1 MKKAISVIL
10 TFIMVLSLFAVS
22 SFAEGDMP
30 DTTTTATAKE
40 GQSPIMSITGLPTL
54 DRTNWTVTVS
64 TTRPR
69 CAERLLDGD
78 DKSFWH
84 SNYIDEGGVIIARDE
99 APYTLEF
106 TFPEAS
112 DLSGFILIP
121 RPDGTTGKII
131 SLYFEAS
138 DTEYGEFERIT
149 EDITLGAH
157 NKEIILPSNIK
168 ARRIKM
174 TILEGDKGYGTL
186 AEFYAISADSKKDV
200 ASYIEVLKG
209 EVTLP
214 VDKTVTGKAADN
226 QTPVNA
232 LNGLS
237 SVDRTGWIVKV
248 DSARPNTAER
258 MLDGDKSTY
267 WHSNF
272 ETANEAVVS
281 ADEAPFTLE
290 FILPEATEIS
300 GFIMFP
306 RTDLNIGRI
315 ASAYFE
321 VAESDTS
328 EYFRITDEISFETS
342 ANQQEVVF
350 ASNIKVK
357 KIKMTITNGSGG
369 KGTLAEFYAI
379 EKSDD
384 YNTVS
389 FEEFLENE
397 KKNKLYVV
405 DKSSVKVECDYPIWS
420 TNNIAKVTDGLTTSI
435 WQTVS
440 FDEPYAPPI
449 LVDFGKVQKIVRM
462 DYTPRQ
468 TEDYDGFWYTYDVFG
483 SIDGETW
490 FDVKTNVNNE
500 KSLLTHSLIFDE
512 EISVRYLEINVTKF
526 HNRRVSCA
534 ELTFYQTRE
543 AYEASGV
550 GAFGN
555 YELTIGEKSISIEK
569 SGNITEKE
577 IDVAP
582 FIVGGTTL
590 IPLRGLLEEMGAEI
604 SWDGEKSEVTIK
616 AQNKEIRLQIWNKR
630 VYVKDNRYGNIMYT
644 LLTYPVIKDSRTFI
658 PLRFVSEQLGYNV
671 EWIGETQ
678 TIKISAPEE

>member
-1 MKKAISVIL
+1 MKKVLAFILVI
-10 TFIMVLSLFAVS
+10 TTALSLCSIF

-30 DTTTTATAKE
+30 DTTTTATATE
-40 GQSPIMSITGLPTL
+40 GQSPIMSITGLPTV
-54 DRTNWTVTVS
+54 DRTNWTVTVN
-64 TTRPR
+64 TTRPN
-69 CAERLLDGD
+69 CAERVLDGN
-78 DKSFWH
+78 DKTFWH
-84 SNYIDEGGVIIARDE
+84 SNYMDEGGVIYARDE
-99 APYTLEF
+99 APYTMEF
-106 TFPEAS
+106 TFPEETS
-112 DLSGFILIP
+112 ISGFILLP

-138 DTEYGEFERIT
+138 ETDFGEFERIT

-157 NKEIILPSNIK
+157 NKEIILPYNISAK
-168 ARRIKM
+168 RIKM
-174 TILEGDKGYGTL
+174 TILSGDKGYGTL
-186 AEFYAISADSKKDV
+186 AEFYAIKADSKKTE
-200 ASYIEVLKG
+200 ASYSEVLES
-209 EVTLP
+209 EVSIP

-226 QTPVNA
+226 QTPVSA

-248 DSARPNTAER
+248 DSARPNTAEK
-258 MLDGDKSTY
+258 MLDGDKSTF

-290 FILPEATEIS
+290 FILPEEAEIS
-300 GFIMFP
+300 GFILFP

-321 VAESDTS
+321 VAKDDTS
-328 EYFRITDEISFETS
+328 EYFKITDELSFETS

-369 KGTLAEFYAI
+369 KGTLAEFYCI
-379 EKSDD
+379 SPSEE

-389 FEEFLENE
+389 YEEFLENE
-397 KKNKLYVV
+397 KENKLYIV
-405 DKSSVKVECDYPIWS
+405 DKASITVECDYPIWS

-435 WQTVS
+435 WQTDTIS
-440 FDEPYAPPI
+440 ESYAPPI
-449 LVDFGKVQKIVRM
+449 LIDFGKVQRLVRM

-468 TEDYDGFWYTYDVFG
+468 TEDYDGFWYTYDVYG
-483 SIDGETW
+483 SVDGDNW
-490 FDVKTNVNNE
+490 FDVETNVMNE

-512 EISVRYLEINVTKF
+512 EISVRYLEINVTKY
-526 HNRRVSCA
+526 HNNRVSAA

-555 YELTIGEKSISIEK
+555 YELTIGKKSILIEK
-569 SGNITEKE
+569 GGEVTEKE

-582 FIVGGTTL
+582 YIVGGTTL

-604 SWDGEKSEVTIK
+604 SWNGEKSEVTIK
-616 AQNKEIRLQIWNKR
+616 AQNKEIVLQIWNKR

-678 TIKISAPEE
+678 TIKITAPEK

>member
-1 MKKAISVIL
+1 MKKAISFIL
-10 TFIMVLSLFAVS
+10 TFIMVLSLFTVS
-22 SFAEGDMP
+22 TFAEDTMP
-30 DTTTTATAKE
+30 DSSTTVMAKE
-40 GQSPIMSITGLPTL
+40 GMSPIMSITNLPTL

-84 SNYIDEGGVIIARDE
+84 SNYIDEGGVIVARDE

-121 RPDGTTGKII
+121 RPDGGAGKITD
-131 SLYFEAS
+131 LYFEAS
-138 DTEYGEFERIT
+138 ETDSGDFERIT
-149 EDITLGAH
+149 KDITLGAH
-157 NKEIILPSNIK
+157 NKEIILSSNIK
-168 ARRIKM
+168 AKIIQV
-174 TILEGDKGYGTL
+174 TNLVGNKGYGTL
-186 AEFYAISADSKKDV
+186 SEFYAIAPDSKKTTASYSDV
-200 ASYIEVLKG
+200 AKEDVA
-209 EVTLP
+209 LP
-214 VDKTVTGKAADN
+214 IDKTVTGKAADN
-226 QTPVNA
+226 QTPVKA

-248 DSARPNTAER
+248 DSARPNTAGR
-258 MLDGDKSTY
+258 ILDGDKSTF

-315 ASAYFE
+315 AAAYFE

-328 EYFRITDEISFETS
+328 EYFRITDELSFETS
-342 ANQQEVVF
+342 ANQQEVTF

-357 KIKMTITNGSGG
+357 KIKMTITNGSNG

-405 DKSSVKVECDYPIWS
+405 DKSSIIVECDYPIWS

-435 WQTVS
+435 WQTES

-483 SIDGETW
+483 SVDGEDW
-490 FDVKTNVNNE
+490 FDIKTGVTNE
-500 KSLLTHSLIFDE
+500 KSLLTHSLTFDS
-512 EISVRYLEINVTKF
+512 EINVRYIEINVTKF

-534 ELTFYQTRE
+534 ELTFYQTRA
-543 AYEASGV
+543 AYEASGA

-555 YELTIGEKSISIEK
+555 YELQIGSNTIKAEKGEEAYEK
-569 SGNITEKE
+569 TM
-577 IDVAP
+577 DVAP
-582 FIVGGTTL
+582 YIVGGTTL

-604 SWDGEKSEVTIK
+604 SWDGEKSEVTIM
-616 AQNKEIRLQIWNKR
+616 AQNKEIKLQIWNRR

-671 EWIGETQ
+671 EWIAESK
-678 TIKISAPEE
+678 TIKITAPEK